1 MVAPAVRREAPG
13 MISTNNRQPILSS
26 RASAPF
32 TELLGGAI
40 GVRIRGEDTGGE
52 LALVEQVVPA
62 GYPGPPL
69 HLHPDFD
76 EHFYVIDGALAFRMG
91 DEAFDGGPGA
101 VVSIPRGTPHTFA
114 NRSSAPARALVIVT
128 PAGHERFFTA
138 LAEAV
143 RRAGGLPSP
152 EEYGRL
158 NAEHGVVV
166 VAG

>member
-1 MVAPAVRREAPG
+1 MIDTSDRQAVLSTRE
-13 MISTNNRQPILSS
+13 
-26 RASAPF
+26 SAPF

-62 GYPGPPL
+62 GYPGPPM
-69 HLHPDFD
+69 HVHPGFD
-76 EHFYVIDGALAFRMG
+76 EHFYVIEGALAFRLG
-91 DEAFDGGPGA
+91 EAAFDGGPGA

-138 LAEAV
+138 LAEVV

-152 EEYGRL
+152 EDYQRL
-158 NAEHGVVV
+158 NAAHGTVTLP
-166 VAG
+166 G